1 MKTLYPPVLTH
12 HQTTDHA
19 FKVRAVIRVVIVHA
33 NLHRFACNIHMYAAH
48 ERPELAHAM
57 TTDCRPMFIAFDCC
71 NTKQLTVVVPMTAAI
86 KEQS

>member
-1 MKTLYPPVLTH
+1 
-12 HQTTDHA
+12 
-19 FKVRAVIRVVIVHA
+19 
-33 NLHRFACNIHMYAAH
+33 MYAAH